1 MKRKQ
6 LEARL
11 AFLLKFYGAFLL
23 LFILSKPCFL
33 LLQGEKNVGNMLAV
47 IWHGLP
53 LDLATSAYVSA
64 PLWLALTVSIWLEI
78 PKFRLGCKI
87 YATVI
92 TGLVSLGLVANLRLY
107 PFWGFPLDGTV
118 LNYLDSPRGPRP
130 AFPSVL

>member
-33 LLQGEKNVGNMLAV
+33 LLQGEKNVGDMLAV

-87 YATVI
+87 YATI
-92 TGLVSLGLVANLRLY
+92 IMALVSLGLVANLRLY

>member
-33 LLQGEKNVGNMLAV
+33 LLQGEKNVGDMLAV
-47 IWHGLP
+47 VWHGLP

-64 PLWLALTVSIWLEI
+64 PLCSH
-78 PKFRLGCKI
+78 
-87 YATVI
+87 
-92 TGLVSLGLVANLRLY
+92 
-107 PFWGFPLDGTV
+107 
-118 LNYLDSPRGPRP
+118 SP
-130 AFPSVL
+130 